1 MKKKIISIILCA
13 AMLASATS
21 AFAREI
27 VHVSDWAYNDV
38 SVFTSEDLITEG
50 LADVSDYRQ
59 NITRGQFIELMCS
72 VLIKTTQINKNY
84 VHPAWYNYFED
95 IGDNYYY
102 QLAIGTHLV
111 NGETLESETNEYGV
125 TTVTRARLRPDE
137 PITRQD
143 AAVLALTTLSRINF
157 LRLQNYPIYSETE
170 FDADGVALE
179 IQYQSKLTYDDADSV
194 ADYAAR
200 AVYALSDLG
209 LMQGMG
215 KNKFEPLG
223 NITVEQAI
231 SLLYR
236 IYRTYPHTDD
246 PDGTGITADTEKTIK
261 TYENGYTE
269 TKLGETL
276 YLKKDG
282 VSIPFDTDIYSNIYC
297 STASDGNVYAAA
309 QTYSDTTDIF
319 NAVTGELLV
328 TLPVYTYMT
337 DANYIYVK
345 AAKSG
350 KTAFGLY
357 DYSGK
362 EVIPAK
368 YSLSE
373 IDYMIKNGLKEPE
386 YSYRAPDG
394 WIYYADWSDGGH
406 MYRVDSNGENK
417 QKISDEDCYDIS
429 YYNGRLYYYIRGKD
443 EGCLFTMLPDGS
455 DVTKLSDGKCYGI
468 SSANFLTYED
478 GSPLSADDTQNK
490 PYMFFLDSVGND
502 DSPSMFTYRFLYRL
516 TYENG
521 KAHKELVTDDCGS
534 YNMVAA
540 KDKSEKSWLYFTSAK
555 MMTDDSSESYL
566 YRTDGDVVECVNDKV
581 KIKYFVPITTTDGR
595 TLFHIEGPY
604 NEETKSRGYDYIADL
619 DLNYIEEYDDEKWEY
634 TVDGIRVKQVWTS
647 NGDGSQSGRY
657 VPIDPSDN
665 EEFYKG
671 EISGATKDD
680 SLSDDKY
687 SVYYDNKNGGMF
699 YTSDPE
705 NGERHQLLHGTNF
718 SDVQRFGN
726 KLYCFDSHDGDSV
739 SSDGTIYSIDMDT
752 GETKAICDGVYTT
765 SYASDSAILY
775 IDTGLNYRRLD
786 INTDTVSEVYPN
798 SNKNRYGKPIDLRA
812 YDSKNLTKLDEDG
825 NMSDILTDDVNVNYM
840 IYVPNGS
847 NTNVD
852 IDRYGYYE
860 PVIYGYDRVYRV
872 G

>member
-1 MKKKIISIILCA
+1 MKKKIIGIILCA
-13 AMLASATS
+13 AMLATATS

-72 VLIKTTQINKNY
+72 VLIKTIQINKNY

-102 QLAIGTHLV
+102 QLAIGNHLV

-143 AAVLALTTLSRINF
+143 AAVLALETLG
-157 LRLQNYPIYSETE
+157 RLDFTREENYTVYSTTE
-170 FDADGVALE
+170 FDADGRGLE
-179 IQYQSKLTYDDADSV
+179 IPYKSKLTYDDADSV

-215 KNKFEPLG
+215 KNNFEPLG

-236 IYRTYPHTDD
+236 IYRIYPHAAY

-328 TLPVYTYMT
+328 TIPVYTYKT
-337 DANYIYVK
+337 DADYIYVK

-350 KTAFGLY
+350 ATTFGLY

-362 EVIPAK
+362 EILPAK
-368 YSLSE
+368 YSMSE
-373 IDYMIKNGLKEPE
+373 IDYMIKNGFKEPE
-386 YSYRAPDG
+386 YSRRAPDG

-429 YYNGRLYYYIRGKD
+429 YYNGRLYYHIRGKD

-455 DVTKLSDGKCYGI
+455 DVTKLSDGFCYGI
-468 SSANFLTYED
+468 LGDFLTYED
-478 GSPLSADDTQNK
+478 GSPLSADYTQNK
-490 PYMFFLDSVGND
+490 PYMFFLDSIEKDGV
-502 DSPSMFTYRFLYRL
+502 TYSQRLLYRL

-534 YNMVAA
+534 LYRVAA

-555 MMTDDSSESYL
+555 TRVDDTSESYL

-581 KIKYFVPITTTDGR
+581 KIKYFSPITTTDGR

-604 NEETKSRGYDYIADL
+604 NDETESYEYDYVADL

-634 TVDGIRVKQVWTS
+634 IVDGIKVKHVSTL
-647 NGDGSQSGRY
+647 NEDGSQSFSY

-665 EEFYKG
+665 AEFYKG
-671 EISGATKDD
+671 KISGASKDD
-680 SLSDDKY
+680 ALSDDKY
-687 SVYYDNKNGGMF
+687 SVYDDNDSGMF

-705 NGERHQLLHGTNF
+705 GGERHKLLDGADI
-718 SDVQRFGN
+718 SDIQRFGN
-726 KLYCFDSHDGDSV
+726 KLYCLDYHYGDTSRI
-739 SSDGTIYSIDMDT
+739 DGTIYSVDMDT
-752 GETKAICDGVYTT
+752 GETKAICDDVYSIIYTT
-765 SYASDSAILY
+765 DNAILY
-775 IDTGLNYRRLD
+775 TGTDLNRRRLD
-786 INTDTVSEVYPN
+786 VNTDTVSEVYPN
-798 SNKNRYGKPIDLRA
+798 SNKNRYGKPIEFWRNG
-812 YDSKNLTKLDEDG
+812 STNLTKLDEDG

-847 NTNVD
+847 NTEVD
-852 IDRYGYYE
+852 INRYGWE
-860 PVIYGYDRVYRV
+860 PVSYGDDRLYRL

>member
-13 AMLASATS
+13 AILATATS

-143 AAVLALTTLSRINF
+143 AAVLALETLERLDFRRSENYLVYSTTD
-157 LRLQNYPIYSETE
+157 
-170 FDADGVALE
+170 FDADGNPVE
-179 IQYQSKLTYDDADSV
+179 IQYKPKLTYDDSDSV
-194 ADYAAR
+194 SDYAAR
-200 AVYALSDLG
+200 AVYTLGDLG

-236 IYRTYPHTDD
+236 IYRMYPRAAD

-261 TYENGYTE
+261 TYENGYVE

-319 NAVTGELLV
+319 NAATGELLI
-328 TLPVYTYMT
+328 TIPAYTYKT
-337 DANYIYVK
+337 DANYIYTK

-350 KTAFGLY
+350 ATTLGLY

-362 EVIPAK
+362 EILPAK
-368 YSLSE
+368 YSMSE

-386 YSYRAPDG
+386 YSHRAPDG

-406 MYRVDSNGENK
+406 MYKVDSNGENK

-429 YYNGRLYYYIRGKD
+429 YYNGRLYYHIRGKD

-455 DVTKLSDGKCYGI
+455 DVTKLSDGYCYGI
-468 SSANFLTYED
+468 VTDFLTYED

-490 PYMFFLDSVGND
+490 PYIFFLDSIEKEDV
-502 DSPSMFTYRFLYRL
+502 TYSQRLLYRL

-521 KAHKELVTDDCGS
+521 KAHKELVTDDSG
-534 YNMVAA
+534 YLQRIVA

-555 MMTDDSSESYL
+555 TAFDGTSESYL

-581 KIKYFVPITTTDGR
+581 KIKYFYPITTTDGR

-604 NEETKSRGYDYIADL
+604 NGETGSNAYDYIADL

-634 TVDGIRVKQVWTS
+634 TVDGIKVKEVRTP
-647 NGDGSQSGRY
+647 NEDGSFTYRY

-665 EEFYKG
+665 EEFYKD
-671 EISGATKDD
+671 EIPDATKDD
-680 SLSDDKY
+680 SSSDDKY
-687 SVYYDNKNGGMF
+687 SVYYDNDGGMF

-705 NGERHQLLHGTNF
+705 GGERHKLLDGADI
-718 SDVQRFGN
+718 SDIQRFGN
-726 KLYCFDSHDGDSV
+726 KLYCLDYHYDDTSRI
-739 SSDGTIYSIDMDT
+739 DGTIYSIDMDT
-752 GETKAICDGVYTT
+752 GETKAICDDVYSITYTT
-765 SYASDSAILY
+765 DSAIVY
-775 IDTGLNYRRLD
+775 IDTDLNQCRLD
-786 INTDTVSEVYPN
+786 INTNTVSEVYPN
-798 SNKNRYGKPIDLRA
+798 SNKNRYGKPIEFWA
-812 YDSKNLTKLDEDG
+812 PNGTKNLTKLDEDG
-825 NMSDILTDDVNVNYM
+825 NLCDILTDDVYVRYM

-847 NTNVD
+847 NTEVD
-852 IDRYGYYE
+852 INRFGAKYIAVGNDRA
-860 PVIYGYDRVYRV
+860 YRV

>member
-13 AMLASATS
+13 AMLASAAS

-72 VLIKTTQINKNY
+72 VLIKTIQINKNY

-102 QLAIGTHLV
+102 QLAIGNHLV

-143 AAVLALTTLSRINF
+143 AAVLALETLG
-157 LRLQNYPIYSETE
+157 RLDFTREENYTVYSTTE
-170 FDADGVALE
+170 FDADGRGLE
-179 IQYQSKLTYDDADSV
+179 IPYKSKLTYDDADSV

-215 KNKFEPLG
+215 KNNFEPLG

-236 IYRTYPHTDD
+236 IYRIYPHAAY

-319 NAVTGELLV
+319 NAVTGELLI
-328 TLPVYTYMT
+328 TLPVYTYKT

-350 KTAFGLY
+350 ATAFGLY

-368 YSLSE
+368 YSMSE
-373 IDYMIKNGLKEPE
+373 IDYMIKNNLKEPE
-386 YSYRAPDG
+386 YSRRAPDG

-406 MYRVDSNGENK
+406 MYKVDSNGENK

-429 YYNGRLYYYIRGKD
+429 YYNGRLYYHIRGKD

-455 DVTKLSDGKCYGI
+455 DVTKLSDGYCYGI
-468 SSANFLTYED
+468 LGVDFLIYED

-490 PYMFFLDSVGND
+490 PYMFFLDSIEKDGV
-502 DSPSMFTYRFLYRL
+502 TYSQRLLYRL

-534 YNMVAA
+534 LYRVAA
-540 KDKSEKSWLYFTSAK
+540 KDKSEKSWLYFTGAK
-555 MMTDDSSESYL
+555 TRVDDTSESYL

-581 KIKYFVPITTTDGR
+581 KIKYFSPITTTDGR
-595 TLFHIEGPY
+595 ELFHIEGPY
-604 NEETKSRGYDYIADL
+604 NSETESYEYDYIADL

-634 TVDGIRVKQVWTS
+634 TVDGIKVKHVSTL
-647 NGDGSQSGRY
+647 NEDGSQSFSY

-665 EEFYKG
+665 EEFHKG
-671 EISGATKDD
+671 EISGASKDD
-680 SLSDDKY
+680 ALSDDKY
-687 SVYYDNKNGGMF
+687 SVYYDNQNGGMF

-705 NGERHQLLHGTNF
+705 GGERHEF
-718 SDVQRFGN
+718 SLSYVPRRFGN
-726 KLYCFDSHDGDSV
+726 KLYGIDHPYLSGDASR
-739 SSDGTIYSIDMDT
+739 SDGIIYSIDMDT
-752 GETKAICDGVYTT
+752 GETKAICDGVYSIT
-765 SYASDSAILY
+765 YATDSAIVY
-775 IDTGLNYRRLD
+775 ADTDLNQCRLD
-786 INTDTVSEVYPN
+786 INTNTVSEVYPN
-798 SNKNRYGKPIDLRA
+798 SNKNRYGKPIEFWRNG
-812 YDSKNLTKLDEDG
+812 STNLTKLDEDG

-847 NTNVD
+847 NTEVD
-852 IDRYGYYE
+852 INRYGWE
-860 PVIYGYDRVYRV
+860 PVSYGDDRLYRL

>member
-1 MKKKIISIILCA
+1 MKKKIISLILCA
-13 AMLASATS
+13 AMLASVSS

-72 VLIKTTQINKNY
+72 VLIKTIQINKNY

-102 QLAIGTHLV
+102 QLAIGNHLV

-143 AAVLALTTLSRINF
+143 AAVLALETLG
-157 LRLQNYPIYSETE
+157 RLDFTREENYTVYSTTE
-170 FDADGVALE
+170 FDADGQGLE
-179 IQYQSKLTYDDADSV
+179 IPYKSKLTYDDADSV

-215 KNKFEPLG
+215 KNNFEPLG

-236 IYRTYPHTDD
+236 IYRIYPHAAY

-319 NAVTGELLV
+319 NAVTGELLI
-328 TLPVYTYMT
+328 TIPVYTYKT
-337 DANYIYVK
+337 DADYIYVK

-350 KTAFGLY
+350 ATAFGLY

-386 YSYRAPDG
+386 YSHRAPDG

-406 MYRVDSNGENK
+406 MYKVDSNGENK

-429 YYNGRLYYYIRGKD
+429 YYNGRLYYHIRGKD

-455 DVTKLSDGKCYGI
+455 DVTKLSDGYCYGI
-468 SSANFLTYED
+468 LGVDFLIYED

-490 PYMFFLDSVGND
+490 PYMFFLDSIEKDGV
-502 DSPSMFTYRFLYRL
+502 TYSQRLLYRL

-521 KAHKELVTDDCGS
+521 KAEKKLVTDDCGS
-534 YNMVAA
+534 LYRVAA

-555 MMTDDSSESYL
+555 TRVDDTSESYL

-581 KIKYFVPITTTDGR
+581 KIKYFSPITTTDGR
-595 TLFHIEGPY
+595 ELFHIEGPY
-604 NEETKSRGYDYIADL
+604 NDETESYEYDYVADL

-634 TVDGIRVKQVWTS
+634 TVDGIKVKHVSTL
-647 NGDGSQSGRY
+647 NEDGSQSFSY

-665 EEFYKG
+665 AEFQKG
-671 EISGATKDD
+671 KISGASKDD
-680 SLSDDKY
+680 ALSDDKY
-687 SVYYDNKNGGMF
+687 SVYYDSQNGGMF

-705 NGERHQLLHGTNF
+705 GGERHEF
-718 SDVQRFGN
+718 SLSYVPRRFGN
-726 KLYCFDSHDGDSV
+726 KLYGIDHPYLSGDTSR
-739 SSDGTIYSIDMDT
+739 SDGIIYSIDMDT
-752 GETKAICDGVYTT
+752 GETKEICDGVYSI
-765 SYASDSAILY
+765 SYATDSAIVY
-775 IDTGLNYRRLD
+775 ADTDLNQCRLD
-786 INTDTVSEVYPN
+786 INTNTVSEVYPN
-798 SNKNRYGKPIDLRA
+798 SNKNRYGKPIEFWA
-812 YDSKNLTKLDEDG
+812 PNGAKNLTKLDEDG
-825 NMSDILTDDVNVNYM
+825 NMSDILTDDVYVRYM

-847 NTNVD
+847 NTEVD
-852 IDRYGYYE
+852 INRYGAKYIA
-860 PVIYGYDRVYRV
+860 VSDDRAYRV